1 MSGPRDFDEAEQW
14 IRQDSNDIGR
24 LEAENAQLRHELDE
38 ARGALFDLEAWAA
51 YHSGSNTTLLN
62 AALEKARAI
71 KQAAKK
77 D

>member
-24 LEAENAQLRHELDE
+24 LEAENAQLRRELDE
-38 ARGALFDLEAWAA
+38 ARA
-51 YHSGSNTTLLN
+51 YIAEINSDVFV
-62 AALEKARAI
+62 AALANAI
-71 KQAAKK
+71 VKKLEEAAKK